1 MQAQVLRERGI
12 ESSAAT
18 GAVRVVDPDGIG
30 IELAAARTSP
40 EVGGATTLGSDG
52 GADCAT

>member
-30 IELAAARTSP
+30 IELAAAS
-40 EVGGATTLGSDG
+40 
-52 GADCAT
+52 